1 MTALS
6 VNIPYSVT
14 GHDLADLRRKPQ
26 SVPDFLVKGALKF
39 SDLGERGDCRVYTVK
54 GDNHHTVTVGND
66 HVTCLDPLVADLD
79 WQPHFAGA
87 IPEGRVWRQSG
98 APHGQAGSNDS
109 GVVPYRSVSHES
121 GRTTVF
127 EHCRDA
133 VTGCGAPLMAVK
145 RRDHDISVF
154 GQFQSRK
161 QCQNVRWSAV
171 DGESRADSA
180 AIYIVP
186 IANGA
191 DIVRESATAK
201 HGVNDKTGGY
211 AMKGIDLPL
220 GRASHCALDGQ

>member
-1 MTALS
+1 
-6 VNIPYSVT
+6 
-14 GHDLADLRRKPQ
+14 
-26 SVPDFLVKGALKF
+26 
-39 SDLGERGDCRVYTVK
+39 
-54 GDNHHTVTVGND
+54 
-66 HVTCLDPLVADLD
+66 
-79 WQPHFAGA
+79 
-87 IPEGRVWRQSG
+87 
-98 APHGQAGSNDS
+98 
-109 GVVPYRSVSHES
+109 
-121 GRTTVF
+121 
-127 EHCRDA
+127 
-133 VTGCGAPLMAVK
+133 MAVK

-161 QCQNVRWSAV
+161 QRQNVRWSAV

-191 DIVRESATAK
+191 DIVRESATAM